1 MVVVGTLGE
10 DAASDLHSACQI
22 GLSRRVIQG
31 CLGLRQPLLSLCRIN
46 YLRPPK
52 NNNRRS
58 DSMLYEKQLRFWQLQ
73 LQTNRSELL
82 SPEERAGRI
91 SDLKAGSQTE
101 VV

>member
-1 MVVVGTLGE
+1 
-10 DAASDLHSACQI
+10 
-22 GLSRRVIQG
+22 
-31 CLGLRQPLLSLCRIN
+31 
-46 YLRPPK
+46 
-52 NNNRRS
+52 
-58 DSMLYEKQLRFWQLQ
+58 MLYEKQLRFWQLH